1 METPLLLALSTPPPP
16 TLVGVRGVG
25 VWLALRFVQLRII
38 TGESCRS
45 GSDDEMDVL
54 PAMVLLNLTAHVVA
68 VGVGVVVCGPLL

>member
-1 METPLLLALSTPPPP
+1 MEAPLLLALSTL

-25 VWLALRFVQLRII
+25 VWLALRLVQLSII

-45 GSDDEMDVL
+45 GSEDEMDVL

-68 VGVGVVVCGPLL
+68 IGVGVALCVPLL